1 VLLLVVVIVVD
12 DDDDADDDVDSMM
25 TISVPENFRA
35 SESMFRLKVSLR
47 SGLRPNRT
55 GLADDFVAE

>member
-1 VLLLVVVIVVD
+1 
-12 DDDDADDDVDSMM
+12 MM